1 MKKMYRNKIRT
12 MLIGIILPLWLMSFL
27 FGRNSVAVVELAQSQ
42 ALTSSKA
49 GARQAAERRE
59 AMDLN
64 VDNLIRPRMK
74 ASKADPFATY
84 APKPRALPAA
94 SPVPAPPPP
103 APVAPALPFT
113 FLGRMVENDST
124 VLFLS
129 RQDQSYSVKLNS
141 VLEQNYR
148 VDMIDNNQV
157 VFTYLPL
164 NIKQTLTFGRTG

>member
-1 MKKMYRNKIRT
+1 MKKIVRNKIRT

-27 FGRNSVAVVELAQSQ
+27 FGRNSVALVDVAQSQ
-42 ALTSSKA
+42 ALTSNKA
-49 GARQAAERRE
+49 GARQTTERRE

-64 VDNLIRPRMK
+64 VDNLIRPRFK
-74 ASKADPFATY
+74 APKADPFATY
-84 APKPRALPAA
+84 VPKQRAIALPLA
-94 SPVPAPPPP
+94 PPPPPP

-129 RQDQSYSVKLNS
+129 KQDQSYSVKLNG
-141 VLEQNYR
+141 VLEKDYR
-148 VDMIDNNQV
+148 VDVIDNDHV

-164 NIKQTLTFGRTG
+164 NIKQTLSFGRAG